1 MVARLEEAVEET
13 KAELVEQID
22 GYLNYMVEQWIDDNA
37 VALEGA
43 MKVELVNGFID
54 GMKSLFKE
62 HYFDIPEDRLD
73 VVEEQANEIA
83 ELRSVLEEL
92 ATEHNALVNEKVD
105 LVKAAII
112 EQVAEEL
119 TATEQE
125 RFVGLAENVEFTTDE
140 EYFDK
145 LQTIKE
151 SYFPKSKQHSTF
163 MVDDTP
169 NVDLTEEVVHDQY
182 VGEMAKRIKF

>member
-1 MVARLEEAVEET
+1 
-13 KAELVEQID
+13 
-22 GYLNYMVEQWIDDNA
+22 MVEQWIEDNA

-62 HYFDIPEDRLD
+62 HYFDIPADRLD

-83 ELRSVLEEL
+83 ELRGLLEEL
-92 ATEHNALVNEKVD
+92 STEHEALVNEKVE

-112 EQVAEEL
+112 EEVSEEL

-125 RFVGLAENVEFTTDE
+125 KFAALAENVEFTSDE
-140 EYFDK
+140 EYFEK

-151 SYFPKSKQHSTF
+151 SYFPKSKQTSPVIEH
-163 MVDDTP
+163 DTP
-169 NVDLTEEVVHDQY
+169 SSDNLTEEVVHDQY
-182 VGEMAKRIKF
+182 VGELAKRIKF